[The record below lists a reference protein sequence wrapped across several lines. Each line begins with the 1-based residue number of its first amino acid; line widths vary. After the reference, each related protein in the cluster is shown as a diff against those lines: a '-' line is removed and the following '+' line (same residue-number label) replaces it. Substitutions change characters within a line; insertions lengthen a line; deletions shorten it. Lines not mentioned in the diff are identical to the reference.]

1 MGIEWIFQLKKKNL
15 YFFKSQKKYLMKFW
29 KFSRLNTWSRQSQQG
44 KNYAGKDIVVA
55 KIIEITEHLEKHL
68 VSGTGQVAD
77 AEKDY
82 TQESTT

>member
-1 MGIEWIFQLKKKNL
+1 
-15 YFFKSQKKYLMKFW
+15 MKFW
-29 KFSRLNTWSRQSQQG
+29 KLSRLYTWSRQSQQG
-44 KNYAGKDIVVA
+44 KNYAGKDTVVV
-55 KIIEITEHLEKHL
+55 KVIEITEHLKEHL